1 MVTFLRSSGLG
12 RFCCCLLGEKETWT
26 SKVRRE
32 AEPHQPELMQ
42 KPFWSKN
49 PERPAGLS
57 DGCGCVH
64 LSSHA

>member
-26 SKVRRE
+26 SKVRGE

-42 KPFWSKN
+42 KPFWPKN
-49 PERPAGLS
+49 PERKAGLN
-57 DGCGCVH
+57 DGCRQVQSMKPC
-64 LSSHA
+64 